1 MSHFT
6 KLRTKMI
13 DKECLINTLE
23 NLNYNV
29 LENSAIQGYGGRTRK
44 GDIVIKTHRS
54 YDIGFIKS
62 TRDGSYEIVADWYGA
77 ASAIGKNQTD
87 FLKEVQKEY
96 AITKVIQEI
105 RKKGY
110 RLKSRQYIENTGEVK
125 LLVVKRGFS
134 R

>member
-1 MSHFT
+1 
-6 KLRTKMI
+6 MI
-13 DKECLINTLE
+13 DKECLVKTLK

-29 LENSAIQGYGGRTRK
+29 LENSNIKGYGGRTRK
-44 GDIVIKTHRS
+44 GDVVIKTHGS

-62 TRDGSYEIVADWYGA
+62 TRDGSFEIVADWYGA
-77 ASAIGKNQTD
+77 ANAIGKNQAD

-96 AITKVIQEI
+96 TVTKVLQEI

-110 RLKSRQYIENTGEVK
+110 RLKSRQYIENTGELK
-125 LLVVKRGFS
+125 LLVVKRGFT